1 MSGRTGQESLGVVP
15 GVGVLL
21 GSQEVGDQDGASR
34 HWDAPDTGRRQR
46 GVGMYWDLLGSAG
59 VYWDLLG
66 PLEHTGV
73 YWGLLGLTVAHWALL
88 GSTGA

>member
-1 MSGRTGQESLGVVP
+1 MSRRTGQESLGVVP

-21 GSQEVGDQDGASR
+21 GSQEVGDQDGAGR

-46 GVGMYWDLLGSAG
+46 GVGMYWDLLGSVG

-66 PLEHTGV
+66 
-73 YWGLLGLTVAHWALL
+73 
-88 GSTGA
+88 STGACWVLLSLLGPAGIS